1 MTKMT
6 MMTVTIIRQINL
18 ATVVVVV
25 VVVLVAAARYLH
37 GAHKNESRYA
47 PVSHMNKKRS
57 SSH

>member
-1 MTKMT
+1 MT

-18 ATVVVVV
+18 AIVVVVV
-25 VVVLVAAARYLH
+25 VVVVVAGYLH